1 MILTTQQHFIFN
13 YFKELFDTTFTMTI
27 FRYER
32 TVIDKC
38 RRIMRDVIVVYLC
51 EANSI
56 MVLDYFLVTSR
67 DRKLTGSYLV
77 LMLRLENE
85 K

>member
-1 MILTTQQHFIFN
+1 MSQ
-13 YFKELFDTTFTMTI
+13 K
-27 FRYER
+27 
-32 TVIDKC
+32 
-38 RRIMRDVIVVYLC
+38 MRDVIVVYLC
-51 EANSI
+51 EENSI